1 MCTNQRN
8 SLRSAKRKAAVHVHV
23 HVQET
28 LEFHVQRVLHVFQR
42 LQPPT
47 VYYQLGLLTC

>member
-8 SLRSAKRKAAVHVHV
+8 SLRSAKRKAAVHVQ
-23 HVQET
+23 VQET

-47 VYYQLGLLTC
+47 VYYQLGLLT